1 MNCITVITDAG
12 ERASNFQTQFARHFQ
27 TECVHPESL
36 PKAAPGQF
44 TLIDIDV
51 RNPKWVSTLKLWL
64 ERRPACSHVIFG
76 VNRKKP
82 IESIQAYALGATDV
96 ICRPVDAR
104 LVVWKLSGGPG
115 AIVDGDGKKP
125 FEICENLS
133 TSMNALRNIFS
144 AALLEDAPDLEL
156 VETAGTAIIER
167 IEEVGLTQ
175 WLEVVR
181 MHHSQTYQHSLI
193 VTSVAVSF
201 GQQLGLNDADKKRL
215 ASAGLLHDIGKA
227 RIPIEIL
234 EKPAALDDDEMAI
247 MRTHPLLGY
256 DALKGVRG
264 LNPDML
270 DLVVHHHEY
279 LDGSGYPHGLK
290 GNEISDLNRT
300 ITIADIF
307 GALIER
313 RAYKPPMP
321 GGDAYRILE
330 GMGDKLDRDLVR
342 EFLPIAQSI
351 I

>member
-1 MNCITVITDAG
+1 MNCITVITDSD
-12 ERASNFQTQFARHFQ
+12 ERASDLGKQLDRHFQ
-27 TECVHPESL
+27 TECVHPENL
-36 PKAAPGQF
+36 PRATPGEI
-44 TLIDIDV
+44 TLIDINL
-51 RNPKWVSTLKLWL
+51 RNPERVSALKHWL
-64 ERRPACSHVIFG
+64 EQRPANSQVIFG

-96 ICRPVDAR
+96 MCRPVDAR
-104 LVVWKLSGGPG
+104 LVMWKLSGGPG
-115 AIVDGDGKKP
+115 SFVGGDGEQR

-133 TSMNALRNIFS
+133 TSLNALQNIF
-144 AALLEDAPDLEL
+144 AAAFLEEAPDLEL
-156 VETAGTAIIER
+156 VEAASTAIIER
-167 IEEVGLTQ
+167 IEDVGLTR

-201 GQQLGLNDADKKRL
+201 GQHLGLNDADKKRL

-234 EKPAALDDDEMAI
+234 EKPAALDEQEVVV
-247 MRTHPLLGY
+247 MRTHPILGY
-256 DALKGVRG
+256 EALRGVPG

-270 DLVVHHHEY
+270 DMVVHHHEY

-313 RAYKPPMP
+313 RAYKQPMP
-321 GGDAYRILE
+321 GGDAYRVLE
-330 GMGDKLDRDLVR
+330 SMEGKLDRDLVR